1 MAVYALAIFGAPILA
16 WRRRRAD
23 PALAGTVLVLWWTT
37 AYAVAA
43 SSLLEIGENERFRSE
58 LGPVP
63 TVLAVVVVTAVVR
76 AVWSRRERTRRGDTA
91 STGSVPTPARPA

>member
-1 MAVYALAIFGAPILA
+1 VAA
-16 WRRRRAD
+16 AD
-23 PALAGTVLVLWWTT
+23 GTVLVLWWTT
-37 AYAVAA
+37 AYALAA

-63 TVLAVVVVTAVVR
+63 TVLAVVVATAVVR
-76 AVWSRRERTRRGDTA
+76 AVWSRRERTERGDTS